1 MSSFSALNKALP
13 VIYLEENLSCS
24 VPVCPRRP
32 HSILRPALF
41 LPFGCGPSRAG
52 LWVFLLSHRL
62 PQDLAVCSVPRP
74 APPNPWA
81 IQPTPQLWSAASNTA
96 GKKTLAGWPEGCRG
110 GQKVE
115 EETKTCCSKA
125 KGKLTVASAFQR
137 VVGAT
142 GNSCSHSKATHRA
155 VQLNSG
161 DLSPALPQSDHSRS
175 GGHSMVKAA
184 FVNPVGPKD
193 REGSGVSQH
202 SSIRS

>member
-1 MSSFSALNKALP
+1 M
-13 VIYLEENLSCS
+13 
-24 VPVCPRRP
+24 
-32 HSILRPALF
+32 
-41 LPFGCGPSRAG
+41 
-52 LWVFLLSHRL
+52 
-62 PQDLAVCSVPRP
+62 
-74 APPNPWA
+74 
-81 IQPTPQLWSAASNTA
+81 
-96 GKKTLAGWPEGCRG
+96 
-110 GQKVE
+110 E
-115 EETKTCCSKA
+115 EETKTCCWKA

-193 REGSGVSQH
+193 REGSGVSQR